1 MADFRLSDIDQQIL
15 DKVVEVGN
23 STVQHT
29 RYYEDHEHETPP
41 ARLDGE
47 VGFEAVFPLFGQ
59 RKPDDTPLM
68 TFMMAVSMVR
78 GSTNGVVRGLGWLID
93 VIDKTV
99 HYIPVYMGS
108 AVCLLLLAVFQVNL
122 AQQDRASCIA
132 NQRSDYNRALY
143 LNFCL
148 GSKWRSASRQTL
160 ANIDPV
166 RLQS

>member
-78 GSTNGVVRGLGWLID
+78 GSTNGVVRGLGLGMPNGRAGGLGNAA
-93 VIDKTV
+93 
-99 HYIPVYMGS
+99 HPHLG
-108 AVCLLLLAVFQVNL
+108 A
-122 AQQDRASCIA
+122 DRLCGIA
-132 NQRSDYNRALY
+132 ECVRESSDISGGFPSSRSL
-143 LNFCL
+143 
-148 GSKWRSASRQTL
+148 
-160 ANIDPV
+160 
-166 RLQS
+166 